1 MSGDRFIEVFVGP
14 EEVIFDVLP
23 RQLVLHSKLLTDEVS
38 SCMETLE
45 ERVAFLRE
53 EDPEVFKQFLDWGQ
67 CGVYRVAKTDG
78 RGRAEHSMNE
88 TSRRD
93 VPSREIGGEPTNLTR
108 FYCTICKEYRCMP
121 ANVMIRWWCNA
132 CQLASYEPGNC
143 SKCNS
148 WLKKEQTFSTICES
162 NGCRGE
168 PLLKSDSRWAVVDG
182 AHWHLFRQQFDSRT
196 RYGVGPYTHSEIR
209 EIIDKKA
216 PEVRKS
222 FNFVAHAKVFVFAE
236 KWEIAELQ
244 KLAVHLLHR
253 DLTPC
258 SPIDFYAVENLLD
271 LVRYIYNHNDQEM
284 GSEEVSPVKEVAL
297 EYMAI
302 NSIKLLQYE
311 SFCKLLHF
319 VDEFAIEF
327 AKVLAKHIF

>member
-1 MSGDRFIEVFVGP
+1 M
-14 EEVIFDVLP
+14 
-23 RQLVLHSKLLTDEVS
+23 
-38 SCMETLE
+38 
-45 ERVAFLRE
+45 
-53 EDPEVFKQFLDWGQ
+53 
-67 CGVYRVAKTDG
+67 
-78 RGRAEHSMNE
+78 
-88 TSRRD
+88 
-93 VPSREIGGEPTNLTR
+93 
-108 FYCTICKEYRCMP
+108 
-121 ANVMIRWWCNA
+121 
-132 CQLASYEPGNC
+132 
-143 SKCNS
+143 
-148 WLKKEQTFSTICES
+148 
-162 NGCRGE
+162 
-168 PLLKSDSRWAVVDG
+168 
-182 AHWHLFRQQFDSRT
+182 
-196 RYGVGPYTHSEIR
+196 
-209 EIIDKKA
+209 
-216 PEVRKS
+216 RKS
-222 FNFVAHAKVFVFAE
+222 LNFVAHAKVFVFAE